1 MQSIGEM
8 ATLIPT
14 AGTFP
19 HFATRFIS
27 PSVGFA
33 LGEPASF
40 WAYLPSS
47 LPASRHSAI
56 SYYYCYAISVASELS
71 AAAVLV
77 SYWDENLT
85 PAVTIT
91 VGLVVMV
98 ALNFVGVRWFG
109 ESEVV
114 FSIIKIL
121 LFVGLIIVGLVI
133 DLGGAPSGD
142 RIGFRYWRQVSGR
155 MEKGWVPPLR

>member
-1 MQSIGEM
+1 M
-8 ATLIPT
+8 
-14 AGTFP
+14 
-19 HFATRFIS
+19 
-27 PSVGFA
+27 
-33 LGEPASF
+33 
-40 WAYLPSS
+40 
-47 LPASRHSAI
+47 
-56 SYYYCYAISVASELS
+56 
-71 AAAVLV
+71 LV

-142 RIGFRYWRQVSGR
+142 RIGFRYWRQDGPFQEFPGVGGGALSR
-155 MEKGWVPPLR
+155 FLAFFSAFIKWVQSLASSAPG